1 MSSWSSNLK
10 IELLNTGDT
19 NWGTLTNNNFQYAF
33 EQSIVGYGTATF
45 PTDADYDW
53 GVLYTNSNSS
63 QAQRNLVIRVTS
75 SVSLTATRNLVV
87 PTIQKQYIVW
97 NNTTGGQSIVVKTSA
112 GTGIT
117 VPNGYRAH
125 LYADGTNVVQM
136 VDYFISPTFLTPVL
150 GTPSSGTLS
159 SCTGLPIST
168 GVSGL
173 GTNVATAL
181 GNTAN
186 ATGGLTTING
196 TATLTNKRIDP
207 RVSSTA
213 SGTSL
218 TPDIA
223 SYDQYNYTALA
234 AGLTINAPTG
244 TPVDGNKLI
253 FRILDNGT
261 SRSLTWNAT
270 YTAIG
275 VVLPTVTTVSKTTY
289 VGCVYNA
296 NNTRWDVIAAT
307 TQA

>member
-53 GVLYTNSNSS
+53 GVLYVNSNSS

-112 GTGIT
+112 GTGVT
-117 VPNGYRAH
+117 VPNGYRVH

-213 SGTSL
+213 SGSSL

-275 VVLPTVTTVSKTTY
+275 VTLPTATTVSKTTY

-296 NNTRWDVIAAT
+296 NNTRWDVIAVT

>member
-19 NWGTLTNNNFQYAF
+19 NWGALTNNNFQYAF

-53 GVLYTNSNSS
+53 GVLYVNSNSS

-112 GTGIT
+112 GTGVT
-117 VPNGYRAH
+117 VPNGYRVH

-213 SGTSL
+213 SGSSL

-275 VVLPTVTTVSKTTY
+275 VTLPTATTVSKTTY

-296 NNTRWDVIAAT
+296 NNTRWDVIAVT

>member
-117 VPNGYRAH
+117 VPNGCRAH

-150 GTPSSGTLS
+150 GTPSSGSLAN
-159 SCTGLPIST
+159 CTGLPFST
-168 GVSGL
+168 GTSGTLGADRGGTGVANNSASTITISGNYGTTFTVSG
-173 GTNVATAL
+173 T
-181 GNTAN
+181 
-186 ATGGLTTING
+186 
-196 TATLTNKRIDP
+196 
-207 RVSSTA
+207 
-213 SGTSL
+213 TSL
-218 TPDIA
+218 T
-223 SYDQYNYTALA
+223 
-234 AGLTINAPTG
+234 
-244 TPVDGNKLI
+244 
-253 FRILDNGT
+253 
-261 SRSLTWNAT
+261 
-270 YTAIG
+270 
-275 VVLPTVTTVSKTTY
+275 LPTSETLS
-289 VGCVYNA
+289 
-296 NNTRWDVIAAT
+296 
-307 TQA
+307 